1 MKRLFTLL
9 LTAFCLTAVGQVP
22 DYVPTEGLVAWY
34 GLNGDGQDGSGFG
47 NHANVYGGTWVE
59 DRNGGVGQAIW
70 LDGLDDFIEV
80 PSSPQLNFGSA
91 QSFTV
96 SLWWQPE
103 ATYTHSGYNGI
114 VNKSYPTGSPQ
125 ARGWQLGRTDD
136 DSQFYAYIITGEGQ
150 DCSFFEPFTL
160 SDFMAPQLLLLEFDR
175 GQNEIRMSI
184 QGQMISTMSCSG
196 LGESLDNDHPLTL
209 GVEREG
215 LYYSSGHFDDLSIW
229 NRLLSAS
236 EKAQILNDAPP
247 GCTNAEACNYDV
259 NAMTDDGSCDLF
271 TCRCLPGTVWNEEL
285 GGCVSTNTADINND
299 GCVQLNDLLD
309 LLSAYGDCGA
319 EESPWHCGDLLEYQ
333 GYDYETVQI
342 GEQCW
347 FSENLRSENYL
358 NGEPIPTGLDN
369 AEWQNT
375 SSGALAVQQSE
386 GGTFVTD
393 FGLLYNHFSVLDERG
408 LCPLGWHVPFDVDFI
423 EMEVFLGLPVEEAE
437 STNWRGSNQGDFMKA
452 STTDA
457 PSWNGTN
464 ETGFSALAGGYR
476 RGYGTYQVPNEC
488 CGYWWTADP
497 DNAIDRALSTV
508 ESRVQRKIVDPHHGM
523 SIRCLKNAE

>member
-9 LTAFCLTAVGQVP
+9 FAASCLTAVGQVP

-59 DRNGGVGQAIW
+59 DRNGDVGHAIW

-80 PSSPQLNFGSA
+80 PSSSQLNFGSA

-96 SLWWQPE
+96 SLWWQPG
-103 ATYTHSGYNGI
+103 ATYTHTGYNGI

-184 QGQMISTMSCSG
+184 QGQVISTMSCSG

-229 NRLLSAS
+229 NRILSAS

-309 LLSAYGDCGA
+309 LMSAYGDCGA
-319 EESPWHCGDLLEYQ
+319 EEAPWHCGDLLEYQ

-342 GEQCW
+342 GGQCW
-347 FSENLRSENYL
+347 FAENLRAVNFS
-358 NGEPIPTGLDN
+358 NGDPIPEMLDN
-369 AEWQNT
+369 EEWASLIEQGRCSYQNSVVNSGFYGFLYNWWAHSDARNICPNGWHTPSNQEFNGLLNSTPEGMTQAEW
-375 SSGALAVQQSE
+375 LADDQ
-386 GGTFVTD
+386 
-393 FGLLYNHFSVLDERG
+393 
-408 LCPLGWHVPFDVDFI
+408 
-423 EMEVFLGLPVEEAE
+423 
-437 STNWRGSNQGDFMKA
+437 
-452 STTDA
+452 
-457 PSWNGTN
+457 SWNGQNASNFTLLASGRRTDQGEFAN
-464 ETGFSALAGGYR
+464 LGERCVFWGDEVSADFANSRSRSTSSSGFSNDVR
-476 RGYGTYQVPNEC
+476 DKNYG
-488 CGYWWTADP
+488 A
-497 DNAIDRALSTV
+497 
-508 ESRVQRKIVDPHHGM
+508 
-523 SIRCLKNAE
+523 SIRCIKDAE